1 MGGSEVGGLN
11 VLDGIEEGRSTWWRI
26 PDPGTP
32 ELLRSTGCR
41 RTFARHTH
49 DRLGLGVIEAGGLAF
64 RYRGRDV
71 LAPAGEVNLVFPGE
85 VHTGRPAGP
94 EGWSYRMFYLDP
106 TLLLEAARI
115 ADPDCVRLPF
125 IAPGVVQDPELAV
138 RLLRLHRLCQ
148 DPRSEPL
155 ARQAGLGE
163 ILGLLLAR
171 YGSERPAPRQDREA
185 RAVRR
190 AQDFLREAFPRPVQ
204 LAELGAVSGL
214 NPFRLVRC
222 FTRELG
228 LPPHAFLVQL
238 RLQHAARLLRGGASP
253 ARAAAEAGFAD
264 QSHLHRHFVRCF
276 GVTPGA
282 FR

>member
-11 VLDGIEEGRSTWWRI
+11 VLDGTEEGRSIWWRI

-32 ELLRSTGCR
+32 ELLRTAFCHRS
-41 RTFARHTH
+41 FARHAH
-49 DRLGLGVIEAGGLAF
+49 DRFGLGVIEAGGLAF
-64 RYRGRDV
+64 HYRGRDV
-71 LAPAGEVNLVFPGE
+71 LAPAGGVSLVFPGE
-85 VHTGRPAGP
+85 VHTGHPAGA
-94 EGWSYRMFYLDP
+94 EGWSHRMFYLDP
-106 TLLLEAARI
+106 ELLLEAARI
-115 ADPDCVRLPF
+115 DDPDCARLPF
-125 IAPGVVQDPELAV
+125 IAPGVVHDPELAV
-138 RLLRLHRLCQ
+138 RLLRLHRLCE

-163 ILGLLLAR
+163 ALGILLER

-190 AQDFLREAFPRPVQ
+190 AQAFLREAFPRAIQ
-204 LAELGAVSGL
+204 LEELGEVSGL

-238 RLQHAARLLRGGASP
+238 RLQHAARLLRGGSSP

-264 QSHLHRHFVRCF
+264 QSHLHRHFLKCF